1 MKTNLLL
8 KRFLVA
14 FLFFAVSTVTWAYD
28 FEVDGICYNI
38 TSAENLTVEVTYDDK
53 YSGEVTIPASVTFD
67 KKVYSVTSIGNSA
80 FYDDSGVTSVTIP
93 ESVTSIGNLA
103 FCYCKGLTVI
113 TIPNSVT
120 SIGSS
125 AFSNCTGLTSV
136 TIGNSVTSIGDGAF
150 YSCTGL
156 TKAEFSSI
164 ESVCG
169 IEYKDGHSNPL
180 TYAQHLYIDGKEV
193 KELVIPNGVT
203 SIGNYAFQ
211 NCKYLTSVFIP
222 NSVTSIGYQAFYQCF
237 GLTSVTIPN
246 SVTSID
252 DYAFYWCYNLTSVT
266 IGNGV
271 TSIGVEAFRDCNRI
285 TSLSIGNS
293 VTSIGYGAFYQCY
306 VLTSVTIPNSVTSI
320 GDDAFYGCYG
330 LTSANIPENVTTIGY
345 QAFSGC
351 SGLTSIDIPN
361 SVTSIGGGAFSSCS
375 GLMSITVPNSV
386 TSIESNTF
394 SGCSGLTSITIPE
407 SVTSIGSGA
416 FWGCSG
422 LTSILIPASVTI
434 IDRMVF
440 SSCSKLTSIT
450 IPEGVTSIGY
460 EAFYKCSGLTS
471 VTIPNSVTS
480 IEGEAFRNCY
490 GLTSVTIGN
499 RVTSI
504 KYEAFRACT
513 SLAHV
518 YCLAEE
524 VPVTSSSV
532 FDGISLSNVK
542 LHVPATSVDAYN
554 AAAPWKNFGTILP
567 IEEVTEPVYIE
578 TDVTNQFPTDYQG
591 WTGAT
596 GYTSTQFAPRVTTN
610 DGRYVQVCEKFNG
623 GSATEGTVFTRT
635 LSGLTNGTY
644 RIELFGAAAS
654 TKGRDTGIDSE
665 MTAEN
670 EGDETAVYLYA
681 KTPSG
686 MVQQYIPV
694 HWATSFTEVATA
706 VLNGVEV
713 TDGTIEIGMY
723 SEKKYTN
730 WHVVQIKGVTALV
743 DAEVRHADVLNTAQS
758 VLAEETYANIVGEER
773 TDLEQTISDNAT
785 VAERT
790 STAYKTAIDAIVSA
804 TTTFTEAKGSY
815 DEWTYMKNHHYSYA
829 TAEKKAAAEAV
840 SEAVPTSAGD
850 AVTKILA
857 MFEPYR
863 QYAESSAL
871 MEGVA
876 GAVDMTAYIKN
887 PKAEEN
893 IDVMVWQTIRGEGS
907 GGSIKILSGEPWT
920 DGQGSTTHSYF
931 DGGNWGASAW
941 DVTFQQD
948 VTLPKGKYQLT
959 AMGRSETGV
968 TLTLFAADQT
978 AEMVHIGSMGGLFNN
993 GWDQTSVE
1001 FELSGESTVAIG
1013 VRGVT
1018 STSHNWMSFSD
1029 FRLFQF
1035 PNGST
1040 GITTLRDEQS
1050 VTDNP
1055 AIYDLQGRKMMKD
1068 LKPGLYIVKGKKLLI
1083 K

>member
-1 MKTNLLL
+1 M
-8 KRFLVA
+8 
-14 FLFFAVSTVTWAYD
+14 
-28 FEVDGICYNI
+28 
-38 TSAENLTVEVTYDDK
+38 
-53 YSGEVTIPASVTFD
+53 GE
-67 KKVYSVTSIGNSA
+67 
-80 FYDDSGVTSVTIP
+80 GVFWGCTKL
-93 ESVTSIGNLA
+93 ESVT
-103 FCYCKGLTVI
+103 
-113 TIPNSVT
+113 
-120 SIGSS
+120 
-125 AFSNCTGLTSV
+125 
-136 TIGNSVTSIGDGAF
+136 
-150 YSCTGL
+150 
-156 TKAEFSSI
+156 
-164 ESVCG
+164 
-169 IEYKDGHSNPL
+169 
-180 TYAQHLYIDGKEV
+180 
-193 KELVIPNGVT
+193 IPNGVT
-203 SIGNYAFQ
+203 SIGNNFLRD
-211 NCKYLTSVFIP
+211 CTSLSSLTLSV
-222 NSVTSIGYQAFYQCF
+222 NTETIGGNAFYGCSS
-237 GLTSVTIPN
+237 LLSVTIPE
-246 SVTSID
+246 T
-252 DYAFYWCYNLTSVT
+252 
-266 IGNGV
+266 
-271 TSIGVEAFRDCNRI
+271 
-285 TSLSIGNS
+285 
-293 VTSIGYGAFYQCY
+293 
-306 VLTSVTIPNSVTSI
+306 
-320 GDDAFYGCYG
+320 
-330 LTSANIPENVTTIGY
+330 
-345 QAFSGC
+345 
-351 SGLTSIDIPN
+351 
-361 SVTSIGGGAFSSCS
+361 VTSIGGYAFY
-375 GLMSITVPNSV
+375 G
-386 TSIESNTF
+386 
-394 SGCSGLTSITIPE
+394 
-407 SVTSIGSGA
+407 
-416 FWGCSG
+416 
-422 LTSILIPASVTI
+422 
-434 IDRMVF
+434 
-440 SSCSKLTSIT
+440 CSKLKT
-450 IPEGVTSIGY
+450 VT
-460 EAFYKCSGLTS
+460 
-471 VTIPNSVTS
+471 
-480 IEGEAFRNCY
+480 
-490 GLTSVTIGN
+490 
-499 RVTSI
+499 
-504 KYEAFRACT
+504 
-513 SLAHV
+513 
-518 YCLAEE
+518 CLATN
-524 VPVTSSSV
+524 VPTTELGA
-532 FDGISLSNVK
+532 FNNVPQSTAT
-542 LHVPATSVDAYN
+542 LYVPASSVDAYK
-554 AAAPWKNFGTILP
+554 AASQWKNFGTILP

-681 KTPSG
+681 RTPSG

-758 VLAEETYANIVGEER
+758 VLAEETYANIIGEER

-920 DGQGSTTHSYF
+920 DGQGSTAHSYF

-968 TLTLFAADQT
+968 TMTLLAADQT

-993 GWDQTSVE
+993 GWDLTSVE
-1001 FELSGESTVAIG
+1001 FELSAESTVAIG

-1068 LKPGLYIVKGKKLLI
+1068 LKPGLYIVNGKKLLI

>member
-1 MKTNLLL
+1 M
-8 KRFLVA
+8 
-14 FLFFAVSTVTWAYD
+14 
-28 FEVDGICYNI
+28 
-38 TSAENLTVEVTYDDK
+38 
-53 YSGEVTIPASVTFD
+53 
-67 KKVYSVTSIGNSA
+67 
-80 FYDDSGVTSVTIP
+80 
-93 ESVTSIGNLA
+93 
-103 FCYCKGLTVI
+103 
-113 TIPNSVT
+113 
-120 SIGSS
+120 
-125 AFSNCTGLTSV
+125 
-136 TIGNSVTSIGDGAF
+136 
-150 YSCTGL
+150 
-156 TKAEFSSI
+156 
-164 ESVCG
+164 
-169 IEYKDGHSNPL
+169 
-180 TYAQHLYIDGKEV
+180 
-193 KELVIPNGVT
+193 
-203 SIGNYAFQ
+203 
-211 NCKYLTSVFIP
+211 
-222 NSVTSIGYQAFYQCF
+222 
-237 GLTSVTIPN
+237 
-246 SVTSID
+246 
-252 DYAFYWCYNLTSVT
+252 
-266 IGNGV
+266 
-271 TSIGVEAFRDCNRI
+271 
-285 TSLSIGNS
+285 
-293 VTSIGYGAFYQCY
+293 
-306 VLTSVTIPNSVTSI
+306 
-320 GDDAFYGCYG
+320 
-330 LTSANIPENVTTIGY
+330 
-345 QAFSGC
+345 
-351 SGLTSIDIPN
+351 
-361 SVTSIGGGAFSSCS
+361 
-375 GLMSITVPNSV
+375 
-386 TSIESNTF
+386 
-394 SGCSGLTSITIPE
+394 
-407 SVTSIGSGA
+407 
-416 FWGCSG
+416 
-422 LTSILIPASVTI
+422 
-434 IDRMVF
+434 
-440 SSCSKLTSIT
+440 
-450 IPEGVTSIGY
+450 
-460 EAFYKCSGLTS
+460 
-471 VTIPNSVTS
+471 
-480 IEGEAFRNCY
+480 
-490 GLTSVTIGN
+490 
-499 RVTSI
+499 
-504 KYEAFRACT
+504 
-513 SLAHV
+513 

-524 VPVTSSSV
+524 VSETDASA
-532 FDGISLSNVK
+532 FNDLSLSGVT
-542 LHVPATSVDAYN
+542 LHVPAASVEAYN

-596 GYTSTQFAPRVTTN
+596 GYTPTQFAPRVTTN

-758 VLAEETYANIVGEER
+758 VLAEETYANIIGEER

-850 AVTKILA
+850 AVTKILD

-863 QYAESSAL
+863 RYAESSAL

-941 DVTFQQD
+941 DVTFQQE

-968 TLTLFAADQT
+968 TMTLFAADQT

-1040 GITTLRDEQS
+1040 GIATLRDEQS
-1050 VTDNP
+1050 VTDNS

-1068 LKPGLYIVKGKKLLI
+1068 LKPGLYIVNGKKLLI

>member
-1 MKTNLLL
+1 M
-8 KRFLVA
+8 
-14 FLFFAVSTVTWAYD
+14 
-28 FEVDGICYNI
+28 
-38 TSAENLTVEVTYDDK
+38 
-53 YSGEVTIPASVTFD
+53 
-67 KKVYSVTSIGNSA
+67 
-80 FYDDSGVTSVTIP
+80 
-93 ESVTSIGNLA
+93 
-103 FCYCKGLTVI
+103 

-120 SIGSS
+120 SIG
-125 AFSNCTGLTSV
+125 
-136 TIGNSVTSIGDGAF
+136 GN
-150 YSCTGL
+150 
-156 TKAEFSSI
+156 
-164 ESVCG
+164 
-169 IEYKDGHSNPL
+169 
-180 TYAQHLYIDGKEV
+180 
-193 KELVIPNGVT
+193 
-203 SIGNYAFQ
+203 
-211 NCKYLTSVFIP
+211 
-222 NSVTSIGYQAFYQCF
+222 
-237 GLTSVTIPN
+237 
-246 SVTSID
+246 
-252 DYAFYWCYNLTSVT
+252 
-266 IGNGV
+266 
-271 TSIGVEAFRDCNRI
+271 
-285 TSLSIGNS
+285 
-293 VTSIGYGAFYQCY
+293 
-306 VLTSVTIPNSVTSI
+306 
-320 GDDAFYGCYG
+320 
-330 LTSANIPENVTTIGY
+330 
-345 QAFSGC
+345 AFSGC
-351 SGLTSIDIPN
+351 
-361 SVTSIGGGAFSSCS
+361 
-375 GLMSITVPNSV
+375 
-386 TSIESNTF
+386 
-394 SGCSGLTSITIPE
+394 
-407 SVTSIGSGA
+407 
-416 FWGCSG
+416 
-422 LTSILIPASVTI
+422 
-434 IDRMVF
+434 
-440 SSCSKLTSIT
+440 
-450 IPEGVTSIGY
+450 
-460 EAFYKCSGLTS
+460 
-471 VTIPNSVTS
+471 
-480 IEGEAFRNCY
+480 
-490 GLTSVTIGN
+490 
-499 RVTSI
+499 
-504 KYEAFRACT
+504 T
-513 SLAHV
+513 SLTHM

-524 VPVTSSSV
+524 VPETDASA
-532 FDGISLSNVK
+532 FNDLSLSGVT
-542 LHVPATSVDAYN
+542 LHVPAASVEAYN

-758 VLAEETYANIVGEER
+758 VLAEETYANIIGEER

-941 DVTFQQD
+941 DVTFQQE

-968 TLTLFAADQT
+968 TMTLFAADQT

-1068 LKPGLYIVKGKKLLI
+1068 LNPGLYIVNGKKLLI